1 MVCPC
6 CKIEEKLVEFKQ
18 QAFEHAKKF
27 SIEKIVPLYEEAYEK
42 ALLAERHAVVSY
54 ETRVF

>member
-1 MVCPC
+1 LLQD
-6 CKIEEKLVEFKQ
+6 EGKLSQFKQ

-42 ALLAERHAVVSY
+42 ALAAV
-54 ETRVF
+54 R